1 MKAMKTGLAAVLLLV
16 TAVFF
21 AGCGGEVAEQEENS
35 GELKCTLSVSCA
47 TILDNMDKLTP
58 GKGELVPA
66 DGWLL
71 PETEAAFSQGESVFD
86 VLKRELQSRNIHFE
100 YTTSAL
106 YDSAYVEGIGNLY
119 EFDCGELSGWKW
131 AVNGEFISYSSSEF
145 ILSDGDAVTWVY
157 TCDLGADVGDGF

>member
-1 MKAMKTGLAAVLLLV
+1 MKRLKTGIIALLLL
-16 TAVFF
+16 ALALLFS
-21 AGCGGEVAEQEENS
+21 GCGGEGAVQED
-35 GELKCTLSVSCA
+35 GGGLKCTLSISCA
-47 TILDNMDKLTP
+47 AILDNMDKLTP
-58 GKGELVPA
+58 GKEELVPA

-71 PETEAAFSQGESVFD
+71 AETEVEFSQGESVFD
-86 VLKRELQSRNIHFE
+86 VLRRELQSRNMHFE
-100 YTTSAL
+100 YTTSPL